1 MSIRKKMVE
10 EIEHMMFNHEKIR
23 NIGIV
28 AHIDHGKTTLSD
40 TLLAGAGL
48 ISQELAGKQ
57 LYMDFD
63 ELEQQRGI
71 TINAANVSMI
81 HQYKGE
87 EYLINLI
94 DTPGHVDF
102 GGDVTR
108 AMRAV
113 DGAIVVVC
121 AVEGIMPQTETVLR
135 QALIERVK
143 PVLFINKVDRLINEL
158 KLTPEAMQ
166 QRFINIITDVNKLI
180 KKYAAE
186 QFKTEW
192 LVNVNAGS
200 VSFGSAYNKWAINMP
215 IMKEKGITFKDIIEY
230 NIQGKQK
237 ELAAKAKLH
246 EILLD
251 MVVNHLPNPKV
262 AQTYRIPKIWLGDV
276 NSEIGKS
283 MMNADINGKLVM
295 MVTNIKIDPNAG
307 EVATGRVFSGV
318 VERGQ
323 EVYLYGKKTKAKV
336 QQVGLYM
343 GPDRVPAEKVPA
355 GNIVAI
361 TGVKE
366 AFAGETICAGDIQI
380 EPFEE
385 MKHYSEPV
393 ITVAVEA
400 KSMKDLP
407 KLIEVLRQVAKEDPT
422 IRVEINEETGEHLIS
437 GMGELHLEIIA
448 HRIKEKGMEVDTSQP
463 IVVYRETA
471 ESLSPPVEGKSPNK
485 HNRFY
490 FTVEPLD
497 GEVFA
502 ALMSGD
508 LKPERFKSSKDLAN
522 ALIEKKMEKDEAK
535 GLVEF
540 YLNNALVDTTK
551 GVQHLNEVMPLIQ
564 EGFHEAVD
572 NGPLAK
578 EKVIGIKVKLTD
590 IKLHEDSI
598 HRGPAQVIPAVR
610 DAIREAMLQAKPV
623 LLEPKQKIFIHVPT
637 DYMSGAIREIQS
649 RRGQIIDMKQEGEL
663 TTVEAKAPVAELF
676 GFSSAMRSSTEG
688 RALWAT
694 EPAGFEKVP
703 SDLQEKVINEIRKR
717 KGLGG

>member
-1 MSIRKKMVE
+1 MVE
-10 EIEHMMFNHEKIR
+10 DIEHMMFNHEKIR

-143 PVLFINKVDRLINEL
+143 PTLFINKVDRLINEL

-166 QRFINIITDVNKLI
+166 QRFISIITDVNKLI
-180 KKYAAE
+180 KKYAAD

-192 LVNVNAGS
+192 LVNVNSGS
-200 VSFGSAYNKWAINMP
+200 VSFGSAYNKWAINIP
-215 IMKEKGITFKDIIEY
+215 IMKERGITFKDIIEY
-230 NIQGKQK
+230 NMQGKQK
-237 ELAAKAKLH
+237 ELAAKTKLH

-251 MVVNHLPNPKV
+251 MVIRHLPNPRV
-262 AQTYRIPKIWLGDV
+262 AQSYRIPKIWLGDV

-283 MMNADINGKLVM
+283 MMSADVNGKLVL

-307 EVATGRVFSGV
+307 EVATGRMFSGV

-343 GPDRVPAEKVPA
+343 GPDRVPAEKIPA

-393 ITVAVEA
+393 VTVAVEA

-407 KLIEVLRQVAKEDPT
+407 KLVEVLRQVAKEDPT
-422 IRVEINEETGEHLIS
+422 VRVEINEETGEHLIS

-463 IVVYRETA
+463 IVVYRESA
-471 ESLSPPVEGKSPNK
+471 EAVSPSIEGKSPNK

-497 GEVFA
+497 SEVLA
-502 ALMSGD
+502 ALAAGD
-508 LKPERFKSSKDLAN
+508 LKPERYKSSKDLAN

-535 GLVEF
+535 GTVEF
-540 YLNNALVDTTK
+540 HLNNALVDTTK
-551 GVQHLNEVMPLIQ
+551 GVQHLNEVMPLVQ
-564 EGFHEAVD
+564 EGFHEATD

-578 EKVIGIKVKLTD
+578 ERVLGIKVKLTD

-610 DAIREAMLQAKPV
+610 DAIREAMLQAKPM

-663 TTVEAKAPVAELF
+663 TTIEAKAPVAELF
-676 GFSSAMRSSTEG
+676 GFASAMRSSTEG

-694 EPAGFEKVP
+694 EHAGFEKVP
-703 SDLQEKVINEIRKR
+703 YDIQEKIINEIRKR